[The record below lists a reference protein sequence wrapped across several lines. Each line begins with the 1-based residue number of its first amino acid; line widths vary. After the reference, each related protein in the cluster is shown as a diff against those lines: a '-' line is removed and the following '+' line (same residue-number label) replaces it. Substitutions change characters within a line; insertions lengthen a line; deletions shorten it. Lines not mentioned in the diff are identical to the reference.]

1 MDVVKL
7 LAGRNGR
14 RYIREERRLTT
25 VRIAEEEDGYCGGV
39 VHQLMR
45 LGLVLVKLSSIRYS
59 IVT

>member
-1 MDVVKL
+1 VDVDKL

-25 VRIAEEEDGYCGGV
+25 VRIAEEEDGYCRGV

-45 LGLVLVKLSSIRYS
+45 LGLVVVSPIRYS
-59 IVT
+59 IR